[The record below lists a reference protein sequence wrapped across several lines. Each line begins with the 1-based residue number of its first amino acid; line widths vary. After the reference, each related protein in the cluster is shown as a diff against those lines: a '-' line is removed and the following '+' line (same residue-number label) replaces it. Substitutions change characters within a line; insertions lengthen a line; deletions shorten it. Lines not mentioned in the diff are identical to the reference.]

1 MMSPSAPDRI
11 DTDRLVLRRPR
22 AGDAAAI
29 YARYASDPAVT
40 RWVGWP
46 RHTAVEQTE
55 GFLGFAAGEWTRWP
69 AGPYLIERRA
79 DGLLIGS
86 TGFGFESPW
95 AAMTGYVLATDAWGQ
110 GYATEALRGLVGL
123 APGLGI
129 RRLFAYC
136 HAGHA
141 ASAHVLEKCGFARE
155 GVLAR
160 HTIFPNSGDAEPA
173 AVLLY
178 ARTW

>member
-1 MMSPSAPDRI
+1 MPTPAPERI
-11 DTDRLVLRRPR
+11 ETDRLVLRRPR
-22 AGDAAAI
+22 LADAAAI
-29 YARYASDPAVT
+29 FARYASDPEVT

-55 GFLGFAAGEWTRWP
+55 GFLGFAADEWVRWP
-69 AGPYLIERRA
+69 AGPYLIERREDA
-79 DGLLIGS
+79 LLIGS

-95 AAMTGYVLATDAWGQ
+95 AAMTGYVLAKDAWGQ
-110 GYATEALRGLVGL
+110 GYATESLRAIVEL
-123 APGLGI
+123 APGLGV

-141 ASAHVLEKCGFARE
+141 ASAHVLDKGGFTRE
-155 GVLAR
+155 GILAR
-160 HTIFPNSGDAEPA
+160 HTIFPNSGDPEPA
-173 AVLLY
+173 SVLLY